1 MAITNVGKN
10 RVYASIK
17 DLPENQSIVDGDRI
31 IIDTEE
37 GTCLVD
43 YSNFKIDLEHT
54 TFGEQF
60 SEMVN
65 YTGAVTSFMTQMETE
80 FSTIQE
86 ETSNIKAKMEDME
99 NMMDAVKMII
109 KFIMGSAS
117 GKYEEYPTEQAN
129 SNLKGQGLAL
139 YTECMA
145 AMEAKTGEYSFAKY
159 NLYNSR
165 VGGNS

>member
-43 YSNFKIDLEHT
+43 YANMKIDLGHT

-60 SEMVN
+60 VEMVN
-65 YTGAVTSFMTQMETE
+65 FTSSVTSFITQIEDE
-80 FSTIQE
+80 FQTIQE
-86 ETSNIKAKMEDME
+86 ETASLKKRTDDLESLMECTKLM
-99 NMMDAVKMII
+99 I
-109 KFIMGSAS
+109 KFIMGTCSGENTKYPIAQASA
-117 GKYEEYPTEQAN
+117 
-129 SNLKGQGLAL
+129 NLTGRGLAMFN
-139 YTECMA
+139 ECIA
-145 AMEAKTGEYSFAKY
+145 AMDGKDFSFSRY
-159 NLYNSR
+159 NLYNGR
-165 VGGNS
+165 VGSTTVV